1 MQNTMS
7 MEILAH
13 DLIRS
18 RLQEA
23 AQDALAD
30 QLPHSS
36 IFEPA
41 LAARQHLAYGLRALA
56 GRLDPCMVSESSLAV
71 ANTR

>member
-7 MEILAH
+7 MEILAQ

-30 QLPHSS
+30 SLPHSS
-36 IFEPA
+36 VFAPA
-41 LAARQHLAYGLRALA
+41 VAARQHLANGLRALA
-56 GRLDPCMVSESSLAV
+56 CRLDPCVVREPSLVV
-71 ANTR
+71 ANPR

>member
-7 MEILAH
+7 LEILAQ

-18 RLQEA
+18 RLHQA

-30 QLPHSS
+30 TLPRSS
-36 IFEPA
+36 IFAPA
-41 LAARQHLAYGLRALA
+41 LAARQHLANGLRALA
-56 GRLDPCMVSESSLAV
+56 GRLDPCVMREPSLVV
-71 ANTR
+71 ANPR

>member
-7 MEILAH
+7 LEIYAQ

-18 RLQEA
+18 RLNEA

-30 QLPHSS
+30 QLPHASL
-36 IFEPA
+36 FEPA
-41 LAARQHLAYGLRALA
+41 FAARQHLANGLLALA
-56 GRLDPCMVSESSLAV
+56 VRLDPCVVCEPNLV
-71 ANTR
+71 VVNPR

>member
-7 MEILAH
+7 MEMLAQ

-30 QLPHSS
+30 SLRHSS
-36 IFEPA
+36 VFAPA
-41 LAARQHLAYGLRALA
+41 LAARQHLANGIRALA
-56 GRLDPCMVSESSLAV
+56 SRLDPCMVSEPNLV
-71 ANTR
+71 MVNPR

>member
-7 MEILAH
+7 LEILSQ

-18 RLQEA
+18 RLHEA
-23 AQDALAD
+23 AQAALAD

-36 IFEPA
+36 VFEPA
-41 LAARQHLAYGLRALA
+41 LAARQHLANGLRALA
-56 GRLDPCMVSESSLAV
+56 SRLDPCMVSEPNLV
-71 ANTR
+71 MVNPR